1 MVMMALAKG
10 ARETAQDTDLWVY
23 SCKSA
28 GNGENRLSGQGA
40 EPVVGEGG

>member
-10 ARETAQDTDLWVY
+10 ARGRAQDTELLVY
-23 SCKSA
+23 CWKSKE
-28 GNGENRLSGQGA
+28 NGENQSSGQGA